1 MNLTLFSDYS
11 LRILMYAALNGGKQF
26 SVDDVSNAYKLS
38 RHHVAKAVN
47 FLSQEGYLAAKRGRG
62 GGILLGKAPSE
73 IRIGQLLR
81 RSEAGTPFIE
91 CFDVATNTCP
101 LIKGCMLKGALF
113 EAWNAFF
120 DTLDKYTL
128 ADFVKRP
135 ERLQQALAITT

>member
-11 LRILMYAALNGGKQF
+11 LRILMYAALQGDQQF
-26 SVDDVSNAYKLS
+26 SVDAVAEAYKLS

-47 FLSQEGYLAAKRGRG
+47 FLAQAGYLTAKRGRG
-62 GGILLGKAPSE
+62 GGIALGKSPAD

-81 RSEAGTPFIE
+81 VTEAGTPFIE
-91 CFDVATNTCP
+91 CFDPATNICP
-101 LIKGCMLKGALF
+101 LIKSCTLKGALL

-128 ADFVKRP
+128 ADLVKRP
-135 ERLQQALAITT
+135 ERLHQALALSS

>member
-11 LRILMYAALNGGKQF
+11 LRILMYAALNGQKQF
-26 SVDDVSNAYKLS
+26 SVDAVADAYKLS

-47 FLSQEGYLAAKRGRG
+47 FLAQEGYLTARRGRG
-62 GGILLGKAPSE
+62 GGICLGKPAAE

-81 RSEAGTPFIE
+81 TTEAGTPFIE
-91 CFDVATNTCP
+91 CFDPLTNTCP
-101 LIKGCMLKGALF
+101 LIKACTLKGALF

-128 ADFVKRP
+128 ADLTKRP
-135 ERLQQALAITT
+135 ERLQQMLSLST

>member
-11 LRILMYAALNGGKQF
+11 LRILMYAAVQGEKQF
-26 SVDDVSNAYKLS
+26 SVDAVAEAYKLS

-47 FLSQEGYLAAKRGRG
+47 FLAQEGYLTAKRGRG
-62 GGILLGKAPSE
+62 GGIYLAKPPAE

-81 RSEAGTPFIE
+81 VTETGTPFIE
-91 CFDVATNTCP
+91 CFDASTNTCP
-101 LIKGCMLKGALF
+101 LIKSCGLKGALF

-135 ERLQQALAITT
+135 ERLQQALSLSS